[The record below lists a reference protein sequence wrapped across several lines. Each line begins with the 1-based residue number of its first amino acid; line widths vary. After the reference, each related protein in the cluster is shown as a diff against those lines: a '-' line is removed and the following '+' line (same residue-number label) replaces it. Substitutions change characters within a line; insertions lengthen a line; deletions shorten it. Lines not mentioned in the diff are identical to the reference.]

1 MKRRLP
7 LITTITTVVILF
19 SAYFIYKNYF
29 SNFYIANPSQ
39 AIYMNL
45 NETQTIEL
53 SAISSQKKIFSIEI
67 NLNCISQSNLM
78 IELTDSLDNRQ
89 HMLRV
94 KKGEID
100 QLFKFDWYTS
110 QCNLSISCINKN
122 DILPASIDLEYRF
135 LGIN

>member
-1 MKRRLP
+1 
-7 LITTITTVVILF
+7 
-19 SAYFIYKNYF
+19 
-29 SNFYIANPSQ
+29 
-39 AIYMNL
+39 MNL

-67 NLNCISQSNLM
+67 NLNCISPSNLM
-78 IELTDSLDNRQ
+78 IELTDSIDNRQ

-122 DILPASIDLEYRF
+122 DILPTSIDLEYRF